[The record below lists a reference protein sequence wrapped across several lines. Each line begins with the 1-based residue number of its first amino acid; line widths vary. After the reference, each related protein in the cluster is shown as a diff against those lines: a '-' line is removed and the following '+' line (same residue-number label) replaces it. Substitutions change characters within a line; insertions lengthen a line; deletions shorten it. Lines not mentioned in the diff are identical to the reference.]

1 MQSQQAVAAS
11 QTPAEQQKQNEEY
24 DAVAKA
30 RSWYEKQNK
39 MSTIIEGED
48 DDEDFDEEDED
59 EEHSASDY

>member
-1 MQSQQAVAAS
+1 M
-11 QTPAEQQKQNEEY
+11 
-24 DAVAKA
+24 AKA

>member
-30 RSWYEKQNK
+30 RSWYENKNK
-39 MSTIIEGED
+39 MPTIIED
-48 DDEDFDEEDED
+48 YDEDFDEEDED